1 MGWPNVVGGGEG
13 IFANPKIDIEFYCN
27 ENRLLGTRNYLFG
40 MMQNLEFLDLPQS
53 IIDSPHPQINS
64 EQFGIVDYKNYLSDT
79 PKSKIQLHKNLIS
92 IVLEGVKVIQ
102 DTEQLHIDA
111 AHLVCLKAGRCLMS
125 ERLSATN
132 QYSSLL
138 LFFDDAFV
146 ANFIQKYNIQ
156 FAYKPLEKPYL
167 LLEKDDFINNLV
179 SSLQILLQ
187 NPNTSLRICAL
198 KIEELLLYW
207 VEKYGAQILNFW
219 VNDRQTDENMV
230 FRHVVERNV
239 FNKLTIEE
247 LAFLC
252 NMSASTFK
260 RKFLKVYNTSPNV
273 WFVQQR
279 LAKAA
284 YLLKSG
290 QSRPSDIYLEVGFDT
305 LSGFIQSFKQ
315 HYGYTPKRF
324 QNSDN

>member
-1 MGWPNVVGGGEG
+1 MKN
-13 IFANPKIDIEFYCN
+13 IDFW
-27 ENRLLGTRNYLFG
+27 
-40 MMQNLEFLDLPQS
+40 DLPQFILS
-53 IIDSPHPQINS
+53 STHPQIAN
-64 EQFGIVDYKNYLSDT
+64 EQLAVVDYKNYLSDT

-92 IVLEGVKVIQ
+92 IVLEGEKVIQ
-102 DTEQLHIDA
+102 DTEQMRIDA

-125 ERLSATN
+125 ERLSPTN
-132 QYSSLL
+132 RYSSLL
-138 LFFDDAFV
+138 LFFDDIFV

-156 FAYKPLEKPYL
+156 FAYKPLAMPYL
-167 LLEKDDFINNLV
+167 LLEKDDFLHNVV
-179 SSLQILLQ
+179 SSFQILLQ
-187 NPNTSLRICAL
+187 NPNSSARICAL
-198 KIEELLLYW
+198 KMEELLLYW

-219 VNDRQTDENMV
+219 VNDRQTDENILL
-230 FRHVVERNV
+230 RNVVERNV

-260 RKFLKVYNTSPNV
+260 RKFLKLYNTSPNV

-290 QSRPSDIYLEVGFDT
+290 QNRPSDIYLEVGFDT

-315 HYGYTPKRF
+315 HYGHTPKRF
-324 QNSDN
+324 QHFDN